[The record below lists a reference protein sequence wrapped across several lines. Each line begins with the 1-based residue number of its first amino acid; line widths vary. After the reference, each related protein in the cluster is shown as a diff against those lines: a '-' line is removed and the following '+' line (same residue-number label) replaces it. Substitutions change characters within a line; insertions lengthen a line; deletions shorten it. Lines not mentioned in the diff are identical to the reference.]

1 MRKPVTASEG
11 ILMAR
16 DLSAILQGFIA
27 DLSEGKGAT
36 SEFFASLNTWGRD
49 FSEGLREKIESEVE
63 RSVSKLGFI
72 KRDEYDQLAARVTLL
87 EKAPV
92 KKSPA
97 KKVSTTKAKP
107 KRAGRKVAKKSASR
121 ARKVK

>member
-1 MRKPVTASEG
+1 
-11 ILMAR
+11 MAR

-49 FSEGLREKIESEVE
+49 FSEGLREKIESEVD

-72 KRDEYDQLAARVTLL
+72 KRDEYDRLAARVALL
-87 EKAPV
+87 EKASANR
-92 KKSPA
+92 SPA
-97 KKVSTTKAKP
+97 KKVSTNKTKP
-107 KRAGRKVAKKSASR
+107 KRAGRKVAKKSVSS
-121 ARKVK
+121 ARKAK

>member
-1 MRKPVTASEG
+1 
-11 ILMAR
+11 MAR

-87 EKAPV
+87 EKAPA

-107 KRAGRKVAKKSASR
+107 KRAGSTVAKKSASR